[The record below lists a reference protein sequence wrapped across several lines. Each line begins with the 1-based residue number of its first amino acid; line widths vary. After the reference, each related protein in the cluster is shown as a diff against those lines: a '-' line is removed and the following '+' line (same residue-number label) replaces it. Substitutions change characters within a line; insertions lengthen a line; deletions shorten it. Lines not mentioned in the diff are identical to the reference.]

1 MKINTIVLIQIKITF
16 DICNSFRYTIQVK
29 NVLIINGSLGGRAGN
44 TSMLLKKIRRMILKT
59 NDATRVRIVHLHPTF
74 SWNTVKGCIKR
85 ADCLIFS
92 SGTYWDSWGS
102 PMQLLFE
109 KMTVLEGSK
118 YLVGKPAC
126 AVVTMHSVGG
136 KEVVSRILGNLVSLG
151 CMIPPFAGFA
161 YSYADHVAHKTR
173 TSGRKLLDDVWHI
186 QDLQTLLNNL
196 LKATSIEV
204 KPEYEVWNFLDTAAF
219 DPTTVWLK

>member
-1 MKINTIVLIQIKITF
+1 VL
-16 DICNSFRYTIQVK
+16 
-29 NVLIINGSLGGRAGN
+29 NVLVINGATGGRVGN
-44 TSMLLKKIRRMILKT
+44 TSMLIKKIKKMILKIEEEIKV
-59 NDATRVRIVHLHPTF
+59 RVIHLSPSF
-74 SWNTVKGCIKR
+74 CWNSVKRSIKK

-92 SGTYWDSWGS
+92 TGTYWDSWGS
-102 PMQLLFE
+102 PMQQLFE

-126 AVVTMHSVGG
+126 AIVTMHSVGG

-161 YSYADHVAHKTR
+161 YSYADHVAHKSR
-173 TSGRKLLDDVWHI
+173 TSGKKLLDDVWHI
-186 QDLQTLLNNL
+186 QDLESLLGNL
-196 LKATSIEV
+196 VKAAKHEN
-204 KPEYEVWNFLDTAAF
+204 KPQYEVWDFLNTTAF